1 MLPQDRSELPARY
14 PRERYPRPWKLLAGV
29 SILPVYQT
37 ALLCN
42 VHYQTQLGSGG
53 WEKIPRRE
61 LEQLRRQRA
70 VVVAAGGVSGG
81 DVIPPTPTNLAVPP
95 TTRRAAATRRAAP
108 AALGTEASGFDLSL
122 NRRRSQSRSRSRS
135 LAMANQLACF
145 EGATQVGASPWLHP
159 LACMPA

>member
-81 DVIPPTPTNLAVPP
+81 DVIPPTPTNLVVPQ
-95 TTRRAAATRRAAP
+95 TASSRHVRRAALGSAGTKSSAGDSSSVRDSWSAISLS
-108 AALGTEASGFDLSL
+108 ALAIHVAQAYWQT
-122 NRRRSQSRSRSRS
+122 
-135 LAMANQLACF
+135 
-145 EGATQVGASPWLHP
+145 
-159 LACMPA
+159 

>member
-81 DVIPPTPTNLAVPP
+81 DVIPPTPTNLVVPQ
-95 TTRRAAATRRAAP
+95 TASSRHVRRAALGSA
-108 AALGTEASGFDLSL
+108 GTEASGFVLSF
-122 NRRRSQSRSRSRS
+122 NRRRSRSRSRSRS
-135 LAMANQLACF
+135 LRSI
-145 EGATQVGASPWLHP
+145 ETRGSEASRARAFRIWLGRSR
-159 LACMPA
+159 LT

>member
-61 LEQLRRQRA
+61 LEQLRRQRVSDAGEGA
-70 VVVAAGGVSGG
+70 VAAVKPLSPPGGSRLVAAGVL
-81 DVIPPTPTNLAVPP
+81 DV
-95 TTRRAAATRRAAP
+95 RRNG
-108 AALGTEASGFDLSL
+108 ALGG
-122 NRRRSQSRSRSRS
+122 
-135 LAMANQLACF
+135 
-145 EGATQVGASPWLHP
+145 
-159 LACMPA
+159 

>member
-70 VVVAAGGVSGG
+70 VVV
-81 DVIPPTPTNLAVPP
+81 
-95 TTRRAAATRRAAP
+95 RRA
-108 AALGTEASGFDLSL
+108 LS
-122 NRRRSQSRSRSRS
+122 
-135 LAMANQLACF
+135 
-145 EGATQVGASPWLHP
+145 
-159 LACMPA
+159 